1 MRMGNYLGLRREE
14 SCTMSAS
21 NESFGM
27 QHPTVVPANFE
38 STDTT
43 DSLDEAADATD
54 ATDTADADEAA

>member
-1 MRMGNYLGLRREE
+1 
-14 SCTMSAS
+14 MSAS

-43 DSLDEAADATD
+43 DSLDEADD

>member
-1 MRMGNYLGLRREE
+1 
-14 SCTMSAS
+14 MSAS

-43 DSLDEAADATD
+43 DSLNEADEADDAT
-54 ATDTADADEAA
+54 DADEAA

>member
-54 ATDTADADEAA
+54 TADADEAA

>member
-1 MRMGNYLGLRREE
+1 
-14 SCTMSAS
+14 MSAS

-43 DSLDEAADATD
+43 DSLDEADGATD

>member
-14 SCTMSAS
+14 LCTMSAS

-43 DSLDEAADATD
+43 DSLDDTDATD